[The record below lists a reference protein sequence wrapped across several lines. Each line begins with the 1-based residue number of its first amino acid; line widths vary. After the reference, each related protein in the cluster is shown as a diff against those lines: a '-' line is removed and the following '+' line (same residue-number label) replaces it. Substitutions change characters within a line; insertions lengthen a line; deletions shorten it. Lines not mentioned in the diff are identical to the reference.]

1 MNGLF
6 SGILIV
12 IIGLLIGST
21 LNMIIYRLPI
31 ILNIKKHTHPFSQF
45 NLFFPRSH
53 CPKCNHTITW
63 WQNIPILSFLKLRG
77 QCYYCQSPIPKQYL
91 FTECVFPLL
100 MLGIYLTHQNWT
112 FLAISTWFCMF
123 AYILAAIDFK
133 HLILPDVLNYIL
145 LWSGLWI
152 NSFNILC
159 PLEHA
164 VYGAIVAYISL
175 WSIYHIF
182 IKLTGKQGFG
192 YGDFKFFAAI
202 GAWFGITQIYF
213 ILMCA
218 CLIGILFAVG
228 RMIIKKNRT
237 LSEPLPF
244 GPALACASYIFL
256 VGQAI
261 F

>member
-6 SGILIV
+6 SGILVV
-12 IIGLLIGST
+12 IAGLMIGST
-21 LNMIIYRLPI
+21 LNMMIYRLPI
-31 ILNIKKHTHPFSQF
+31 ILNLKEHSHPFSQF
-45 NLFFPRSH
+45 NLFFPQSH
-53 CPKCNHTITW
+53 CPHCKHTIAW
-63 WQNIPILSFLKLRG
+63 WQNIPIFSYIKLKGR
-77 QCYYCQSPIPKQYL
+77 CHYCKTPIPRHYL
-91 FTECVFPLL
+91 LTECIFPLL

-112 FLAISTWFCMF
+112 IVMIGTWFCIF
-123 AYILAAIDFK
+123 AYTLAAIDLE
-133 HLILPDVLNYIL
+133 HLLLPDVLNYIL

-152 NSFNILC
+152 NSFDMLC

-164 VYGAIVAYISL
+164 VYGAILAYISL

-182 IKLTGKQGFG
+182 IKLTGKHGFG

-213 ILMCA
+213 ILMTA
-218 CLIGILFAVG
+218 CVIGICFALI
-228 RMIIKKNRT
+228 RMIRDKNKGIQD
-237 LSEPLPF
+237 PLPF

-256 VGQAI
+256 LGQAV